1 MDWIQLIF
9 IVARSLVRD
18 QSELAAENLTP
29 RQQLAVLQ
37 RQSKRPKLKKRD
49 RIFWVWLSKLWP
61 RRRPILVIVQHKYR
75 WTNTGSV
82 NLLWR
87 VCFEPT

>member
-9 IVARSLVRD
+9 IVVRSFVRD
-18 QSELAAENLTP
+18 QTELASDNLTL

-49 RIFWVWLSKLWP
+49 HIFWVWLSKLWP
-61 RRRPILVIVQHKYR
+61 H
-75 WTNTGSV
+75 
-82 NLLWR
+82 
-87 VCFEPT
+87 